1 MKKAIGIILAGGNS
15 ERLKEL
21 CDVRAIAAMPVASS
35 YRAIDFTLSNMSNS
49 GIRKVAVIT
58 QYNSRS
64 LHDHLSSAKW
74 WDLDRK
80 EGGLYIF
87 TPFLSNNNSFWFRG
101 VADSIYQN
109 ISFLKRSHEPYVV
122 LASGDGVYKMDYQK
136 VLDYHVEKNADITIV
151 TQNIADQV
159 DKDPQ
164 NFGVMTFDADM
175 KMTGFEEKP
184 IEPKSS
190 NISLGIYVIS
200 RTLLIKLL
208 ENAIPK
214 GYYDFVKDIILR
226 NKNTL
231 NIYGYEFDEYWN
243 TLNSIEAYV
252 KTNMDFLN
260 SEIRNKLLIE
270 SPYIDTKPSDDPPA
284 KYNSTA
290 EVKNALIGTGTIVDG
305 SVNNSILFRKVKI
318 SEGASVKDS
327 IIMKGSYIGK
337 NCVIENAIIDK
348 ECVIS
353 DGKQLI
359 GTKEEPVV
367 IKKGQVV

>member
-1 MKKAIGIILAGGNS
+1 MKAIGIILAGGNS
-15 ERLKEL
+15 QRLKEL
-21 CDVRAIAAMPVASS
+21 CSVRATAAMPVASS
-35 YRAIDFTLSNMSNS
+35 YRAIDFALSNMTNS
-49 GIRKVAVIT
+49 DIRKVAVIT
-58 QYNSRS
+58 QFNSRS

-87 TPFLSNNNSFWFRG
+87 TPFLSNNNNFWFRG
-101 VADSIYQN
+101 VADSIYQK
-109 ISFLKRSHEPYVV
+109 ISILKRSHEPYVV
-122 LASGDGVYKMDYQK
+122 IVSGDGIYKMDYQK
-136 VLDYHVEKNADITIV
+136 VLEYHVSKNADITIV
-151 TQNIADQV
+151 TQNVAGQEG
-159 DKDPQ
+159 KDVQ
-164 NFGVMTFDADM
+164 NFGVMTFDDDM
-175 KMTGFEEKP
+175 KMTSFEEKP

-226 NKNTL
+226 NKNNL
-231 NIYGYEFDEYWN
+231 NVYGYEFDGYWN
-243 TLNSIEAYV
+243 TLNSIEAYMQ
-252 KTNMDFLN
+252 TNMDFLKA
-260 SEIRNKLLIE
+260 EVRVPLLGQE
-270 SPYIDTKPSDDPPA
+270 PYIETKPSDDPPA
-284 KYNSTA
+284 KYNPTS
-290 EVKNALIGTGTIVDG
+290 EVTNALVGTGCIIDGAVDT
-305 SVNNSILFRKVKI
+305 SILFRKVKI
-318 SEGASVKDS
+318 SEGASVKNS

-367 IKKGQVV
+367 IQKGQVI